1 MKKIGICIL
10 IFAIV
15 ILPLFYTSS
24 LHAEDTNDDS
34 QKAAL
39 EQQIKEYE
47 AKLTEI
53 RNEKNTLASQIEYMD
68 TQIYITGLRI
78 KETEDKITETE
89 KEIDK
94 LGTRIDDLDGSLSR
108 LSETLLERIVAGYKN
123 RQLSLFDIILDSN
136 NSSTLMNKLK
146 YYNVARDSNQK
157 VLLQVQE
164 AKLNYE
170 EQKDVREKK
179 VEELDVLSKDLVAQK
194 ANLADQQAAKE
205 RLLATTKN
213 DEATYQ
219 SLLSEAKAQ
228 LAGFSG
234 FAQSQGGATLLNN
247 QTVCDDWGCYY
258 NQRDSAWGSNSL
270 NGTQYSLA
278 SDGCLVTSMAMIYTH
293 YNHKSVNPQTI
304 NSDSWNFAS
313 YYPAYLNFT
322 IRADGVISTRAR
334 SEINNELQ
342 NGKPVIVGIKYAN
355 GDTHFV
361 VLVDYN
367 GGNYLMNDP
376 FTPNGHKIEFTS
388 KYSLGS
394 IYVVYKINGF

>member
-24 LHAEDTNDDS
+24 LHAEDTNDDQ